1 VAKNGRKLRTNR
13 RDLRLGHAEAREFR
27 NLSNVCVGEAV
38 GHPRKVADHRLVVGD
53 QRSATEPIQSRANKG
68 RTGLDL

>member
-1 VAKNGRKLRTNR
+1 
-13 RDLRLGHAEAREFR
+13 
-27 NLSNVCVGEAV
+27 
-38 GHPRKVADHRLVVGD
+38 LVVGD